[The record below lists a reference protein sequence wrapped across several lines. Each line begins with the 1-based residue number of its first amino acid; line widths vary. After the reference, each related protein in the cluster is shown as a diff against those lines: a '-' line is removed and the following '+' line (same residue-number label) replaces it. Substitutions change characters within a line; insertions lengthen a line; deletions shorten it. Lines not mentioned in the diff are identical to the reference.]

1 VLNLKQQG
9 AEGRKDQKGGDKEEQ
24 KSFEIIPSEFC
35 KNSGRKK
42 NSGMSSFT
50 SVVESE
56 LVSRHVVCREW
67 NVRSGRSKLS
77 SANKHN
83 ITATTGPNSYF
94 FYMCNLLM
102 LSITENT

>member
-1 VLNLKQQG
+1 MLSLKQQG
-9 AEGRKDQKGGDKEEQ
+9 AVGRKDKKGRDKEE
-24 KSFEIIPSEFC
+24 KKPFEIIPSEFC

-56 LVSRHVVCREW
+56 LVSRQVVCREW

-77 SANKHN
+77 SANKY
-83 ITATTGPNSYF
+83 ITSSTGPNLYF
-94 FYMCNLLM
+94 FLHV
-102 LSITENT
+102 

>member
-1 VLNLKQQG
+1 VLSSKKQG
-9 AEGRKDQKGGDKEEQ
+9 AVGRKDKKGGDKKEQ
-24 KSFEIIPSEFC
+24 ESFEIIPSEFC

-77 SANKHN
+77 SENKYN
-83 ITATTGPNSYF
+83 ITSTTGPNSYF
-94 FYMCNLLM
+94 FRCVIY
-102 LSITENT
+102 

>member
-1 VLNLKQQG
+1 VDI
-9 AEGRKDQKGGDKEEQ
+9 ERQKIKKKKKKKRGDKEEQ
-24 KSFEIIPSEFC
+24 ISLKIIPSEFR

-77 SANKHN
+77 SANKYN
-83 ITATTGPNSYF
+83 ITSNTGSISCF
-94 FYMCNLLM
+94 FLQHQ
-102 LSITENT
+102 